1 MGHTT
6 LTQRPSTD
14 PAESPSVPIKT
25 PDHGTTTKTEAKEQ
39 PTLRPA
45 RPPPS
50 RPVNIT
56 HSSTTSTMQVS
67 PNDIT
72 LSSAPSCLPPVSRFG
87 LQSPPEKGCSL
98 QPHARICPLPRATPG
113 LHNPAAAGTRGRPML
128 APERR
133 AGWRERLRS
142 AKRRGLDGGGGLGA
156 EPDGGARRRASLG
169 AVPPPSGAPTSA
181 AGRSCPSQE
190 GKKPSAR
197 VCVHPQENTSWVK
210 APRFGLMEERK
221 TAPSSSPLRLPIS
234 CRPVFLVCRPFS
246 LFFSPHPS

>member
-169 AVPPPSGAPTSA
+169 AVPPPLWCTDICSREKLPFPGRKKALCSSLCTSA
-181 AGRSCPSQE
+181 
-190 GKKPSAR
+190 GKHIVGGSTSSWANGGE
-197 VCVHPQENTSWVK
+197 EN
-210 APRFGLMEERK
+210 
-221 TAPSSSPLRLPIS
+221 SPVL
-234 CRPVFLVCRPFS
+234 
-246 LFFSPHPS
+246 